1 MNENMKGLFKL
12 IESTSVRDF
21 LRATPYPAGAQSSTI
36 DTYLHSNTD
45 VFFNEIYLPSKN
57 EKEVFSDLDRR
68 IINRHNQLILLYG
81 YKGCGKTT
89 FIHRYRRHLKE
100 IKIRSI
106 ILNFDSYGN
115 NDPIKHTITRHL
127 CERINKD
134 FIEKNGK
141 VCKKWIELWKS
152 KDNECFFSSIDLN
165 GNFNSVLEKISFI
178 LLHQLKDS
186 DRNKILEEIRSNIY
200 NYMSVS
206 EILILIVFIDFISR
220 IVNQEEQKCVIVFDN
235 LDVIYSSAQIEE
247 FTRHCSQFLNDAQ
260 YIFRNISF
268 EEQKNSGIFYNP
280 MQDYCLIFVMRETT
294 NTMFIEHFNDRNYI
308 GHPINVSEIY
318 DKAGIIRKRCEYVL
332 SNKKINTKEDIA
344 AQYNLI
350 GDLLK
355 DEYIKTYL
363 FKLFN
368 DDIRTGINAITE
380 ISFGKNYLKE
390 CLDLRDVK
398 ELDTKDT
405 RFGSRG
411 ILFFEI
417 FKLFANNKY
426 FDIIKKTE
434 YFYSTDYQILENNEE
449 DDDDDTRKSIV
460 LAINISRI
468 ILIYLFNSM
477 RDFDDS
483 DTSVQI
489 SKLYEDLSIMSHND
503 QGDKRDILEIINQSL
518 IDLFNLRNSSFWN
531 HLITFDGMGYE
542 PINELSHQLDM
553 FLASKYEFKNY
564 GYVRITASGFM
575 YLNTVL
581 THFEYYSARRER
593 GECYTPLFLAENL
606 ISNTAGKYKFE
617 KIVGIV
623 WREVEEC
630 WKKLMNFYV
639 EVFENKCN
647 YTVNKYLGSK
657 FVYHNNH
664 DEFIQRPLFHIERV
678 AHSHISYLDA
688 FRMYAFWVLDN
699 SEENIE
705 SILDKKKDINKKLV
719 ESINNY
725 IRLISEGENVK
736 SSYTSNNLIGNYKR
750 CITKISNN
758 GKWNDFCTRIDN
770 ATGNLLLEEQ
780 Q

>member
-1 MNENMKGLFKL
+1 MNETLKGLFKL
-12 IESTSVRDF
+12 IESNSVRDF

-36 DTYLHSNTD
+36 DNYLHNNKE

-57 EKEVFSDLDRR
+57 EAEEFSDLDRR

-89 FIHRYRRHLKE
+89 FIHRYRRHLNEK
-100 IKIRSI
+100 KIRSV

-115 NDPIKHTITRHL
+115 NDPIKYTITRHL
-127 CERINKD
+127 CDKINIDIK
-134 FIEKNGK
+134 EKNGK
-141 VCKKWIELWKS
+141 VCKKWIEIWKN

-165 GNFNSVLEKISFI
+165 GNYISVLEKLSYI
-178 LLHQLKDS
+178 LLNHFKD
-186 DRNKILEEIRSNIY
+186 RKKNKILEEIRSYVY
-200 NYMSVS
+200 NNMSVS
-206 EILILIVFIDFISR
+206 ETLILIVFIDFISR
-220 IVNQEEQKCVIVFDN
+220 IVHQEEKKCVIVFDN
-235 LDVIYSSAQIEE
+235 LDVIYSSAYIEE

-260 YIFRNISF
+260 YIFRNISI
-268 EEQKNSGIFYNP
+268 EEQKNSDIFYNP

-332 SNKKINTKEDIA
+332 SNAKINTEEDIA
-344 AQYNLI
+344 RQYNMIL
-350 GDLLK
+350 DLLK

-380 ISFGKNYLKE
+380 ISFGKNHLKE

-398 ELDTKDT
+398 ELDIKDT

-417 FKLFANNKY
+417 FKLFTNNKY
-426 FDIIKKTE
+426 FDTIKKTE
-434 YFYSTDYQILENNEE
+434 YFYSTDYQTLGINE
-449 DDDDDTRKSIV
+449 DDENTQKTIV

-477 RDFDDS
+477 RDLDDR

-489 SKLYEDLSIMSHND
+489 SKLYEDLSIISLND
-503 QGDKRDILEIINQSL
+503 QEDKRDILEIINQSL

-553 FLASKYEFKNY
+553 FLASKHEFKNY

-593 GECYTPLFLAENL
+593 VEYYTPLFLADNL
-606 ISNTAGKYKFE
+606 TSNTAGRYKFE
-617 KIVGIV
+617 KIVGAV
-623 WREVEEC
+623 WKEVEEC

-639 EVFENKCN
+639 EVFEKKCN
-647 YTVNKYLGSK
+647 YTVDKYLGSK

-664 DEFIQRPLFHIERV
+664 DDFIQRPLFHIERV

-688 FRMYAFWVLDN
+688 FRMYSFWVLDN
-699 SEENIE
+699 SDDNAE
-705 SILDKKKDINKKLV
+705 SILDRKKAVNKKLV

-725 IRLISEGENVK
+725 IRLISEGENVR
-736 SSYTSNNLIGNYKR
+736 SSYTSNNLIENYKR

-758 GKWNDFCTRIDN
+758 GKWDDFCTRIDN